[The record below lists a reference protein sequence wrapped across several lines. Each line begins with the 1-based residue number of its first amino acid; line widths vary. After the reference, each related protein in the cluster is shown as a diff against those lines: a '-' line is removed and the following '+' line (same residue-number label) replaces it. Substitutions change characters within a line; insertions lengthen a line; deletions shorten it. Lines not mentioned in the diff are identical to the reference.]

1 MIKRVGFALVFVVT
15 SFVGATQLV
24 AYRLGYSDELGRPL
38 VFHDKVRVYWP
49 WSVAVWYRRW
59 GAGHPRVF
67 EQALLVPLGELLFA
81 AWVVGMMRRP
91 RLKEIGKDC
100 WGSLGDLKRAG
111 LLTRAGV
118 VVGKVGRRLLRF
130 DLRQGHVLVVGGT
143 RSGKTVGVIV
153 PSLLSWPES
162 VVVFDPKGE
171 LWRLTA
177 GFRSTFSHCAFF
189 NPSRS
194 DSVKYNPMLEVRRG
208 CEIRDAQNIAH
219 VLADPSGEKNQFD
232 IWDVSAAQL
241 ITALILHVLYTAQD
255 DQKHLGTVRDLLLD
269 FDTTCEQMMTTPHR
283 LCPQTGEPQ
292 VHPEVML
299 VARSLTAAADR
310 FRTSVVATAE
320 SYLTLFADPVV
331 RDNIGRSDIALGDL
345 MCSDAP
351 MNLYIQ
357 APPSDADRLKPL
369 TRMMFNQVAR
379 TLMEHERRDTL
390 GRPKR
395 HDLLMVMEEFSSH
408 GRLPFFER
416 NLRQMGSYG
425 LRAVLVV
432 QSFNDL
438 MQNYGGHQS
447 LVDNCA
453 LTVAFASNDTATQSR
468 VSQMTGTAV
477 EFREGYSQ
485 SQNLTDRQRRTM
497 NLNEHVRPLLQPGD
511 VRQLPADEQLV
522 FATGF
527 KPFRTQKVRYFEER
541 LFKQR
546 LLKVPDQSQHVDV
559 PRATVENP
567 WLGERAKGPPLP
579 LDTGSEETAPETAD
593 PELVLDGLD
602 EDLEDG
608 GLEDRY
614 FV

>member
-1 MIKRVGFALVFVVT
+1 MIKRISFLLLFVLT

-24 AYRLGYSDELGRPL
+24 AYRLGYSEALGRPL

-49 WSVAVWYRRW
+49 WSVLVWYRHWHTRTP
-59 GAGHPRVF
+59 HVF
-67 EQALLVPLGELLFA
+67 GQALLVPLGELLLA
-81 AWVVGMMRRP
+81 GWVMGMIRRP

-100 WGSLGDLKRAG
+100 WGSVRDLKRAG
-111 LLTRAGV
+111 VLTKAGV
-118 VVGKVGRRLLRF
+118 VIGKVGRRLLRF
-130 DLRQGHVLVVGGT
+130 DLRNGHVLVVGGT

-153 PSLLSWPES
+153 PSLLSWPAS

-177 GFRSTFSHCAFF
+177 GFRSRFSHCVYF
-189 NPSRS
+189 NPTRS
-194 DSVKYNPMLEVRRG
+194 DSVKYNPLLEVRRS
-208 CEIRDAQNIAH
+208 CEVRDAQNIAA
-219 VLADPSGEKNQFD
+219 VLADPAGVRNQFD
-232 IWDVSAAQL
+232 IWDTSAAQL
-241 ITALILHVLYTAQD
+241 VAALILHVLYTADD

-269 FDTTCEQMMTTPHR
+269 FDNTCEQMMTTPHR
-283 LCPQTGEPQ
+283 LCPGTGEPQ

-299 VARSLTAAADR
+299 VARSLTSAADR
-310 FRTSVVATAE
+310 FRSSVVATAE
-320 SYLTLFADPVV
+320 SYLTLFADPII
-331 RDNIGRSDIALGDL
+331 RDNISRSDLVLGDL
-345 MCSDAP
+345 MCSDTP

-379 TLMEHERRDTL
+379 TLMEHERHDTL
-390 GRPKR
+390 GRSKR

-408 GRLPFFER
+408 GRLPFFEK

-468 VSQMTGTAV
+468 VSQMTGAAV

-485 SQNLTDRQRRTM
+485 SQNPTDRQRRTVS
-497 NLNEHVRPLLQPGD
+497 LNEHVRPLLQPGD
-511 VRQLPADEQLV
+511 VRQLPGDEQLV

-546 LLKVPDQSQHVDV
+546 LLKAPDQGQHVDV
-559 PRATVENP
+559 PRASVENP
-567 WLGERAKGPPLP
+567 WLGERAKGPSLP
-579 LDTGSEETAPETAD
+579 LDTASEETAPEPAD
-593 PELVLDGLD
+593 PELALDGLD
-602 EDLEDG
+602 EEFEDG